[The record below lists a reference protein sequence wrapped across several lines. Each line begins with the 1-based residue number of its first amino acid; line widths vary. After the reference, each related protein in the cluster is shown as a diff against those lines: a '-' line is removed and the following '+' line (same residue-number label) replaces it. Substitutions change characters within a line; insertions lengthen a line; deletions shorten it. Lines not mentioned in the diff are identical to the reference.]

1 MIGSR
6 RCLVKH
12 FPARSVAREFKEVS
26 MLIRELHDC
35 PEFIAGDNCIL
46 REILHPAKE
55 DLALR
60 YSLAHAVVKPGDTTR
75 EHRLRT
81 SEVYYIIQGEGVMH
95 ISGESLPV
103 RSGSTV
109 YIPPMARQCITNSG
123 NKDLTFIC
131 IVDPAWR
138 MEDEE
143 VL

>member
-1 MIGSR
+1 
-6 RCLVKH
+6 
-12 FPARSVAREFKEVS
+12 
-26 MLIRELHDC
+26 MLIRELNDC
-35 PEFIAGDNCIL
+35 AEFVAGDNCIL
-46 REILHPAKE
+46 REILHPDKA

-81 SEVYYIIQGEGVMH
+81 SEVYYILEGEGIMH
-95 ISGESLPV
+95 IDGESAPV

-109 YIPPMARQCITNSG
+109 YIPPRARQCITNRG
-123 NKDLTFIC
+123 KTALKFIC

-138 MEDEE
+138 KEDEE